1 VLLGAIETV
10 GIVEELMEIWPHEVC
25 DTKNRSTSKLIYYD
39 QKQRSN
45 KEPQGAMGT
54 IPKIP

>member
-1 VLLGAIETV
+1 LGAIETV
-10 GIVEELMEIWPHEVC
+10 GIVEELMEIWLNEVC